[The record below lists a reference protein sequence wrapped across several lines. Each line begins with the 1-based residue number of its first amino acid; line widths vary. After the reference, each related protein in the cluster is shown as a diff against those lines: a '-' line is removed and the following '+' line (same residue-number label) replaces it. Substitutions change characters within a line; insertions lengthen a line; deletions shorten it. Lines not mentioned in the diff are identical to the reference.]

1 MRAGVWVLNTDG
13 NRHAQASLDSIAE
26 ERHRSSREIGVGGR
40 FNPHRS
46 ILGLGNYD
54 VVVMETA
61 VTQQGCSWQVM
72 H

>member
-1 MRAGVWVLNTDG
+1 MLTNEENG
-13 NRHAQASLDSIAE
+13 HAQASLDSIAE

-61 VTQQGCSWQVM
+61 VTQQGCSWQVT